1 MQASTDHERRCYCG
15 KLYQTISSLGRHT
28 RGCPAFSDD
37 CKRFLRL
44 LAYLEPGPVPGDLFR
59 RALFPFRKWNE
70 NGNESRERPFQL
82 PDIFSDEGRLVKA
95 MMDAI
100 DTHAVR
106 VTIGS
111 LAPHANHG
119 DPWWAYRNFELPES
133 SRIFIQNS
141 VNYLDGQLD
150 SARLI
155 FHGFSFSDLD
165 VRFVEKGN
173 ALLPFVVPLL
183 HKFPVD
189 KLLPGELPSAVE
201 VCISMSQF
209 GDYNFK
215 EHVLAVA
222 ETLAGRIGPSPL
234 DFSIAL
240 RKAALALARG
250 QAASVWPSPGLNR
263 KGNSQRAEAVL
274 FRAQQC
280 IELGH
285 LSEAWKLVGQWTPFH
300 AAQPSG
306 LEIVMSSR
314 LDFMKGKLHRFQGN
328 FEAARQ
334 YLEPLSS
341 QHPPTQVQFSARLH
355 LIAVYTE
362 LGLWEKGQTVAG
374 GIEIASG
381 RQRRLYR
388 LALAELLLSRVLCG
402 FEEDLL
408 PAKGLFAEIVS
419 EYEGLGGVQFGKTMR
434 RNFFRACF
442 GLAVIGHLQRRGQAL
457 FGALGALSGWEL
469 AYRASREC
477 LVVAEGFPD
486 LICHLAM
493 AQLQLSSAA
502 VQSGPSLERAKQIWA
517 ELSNQGL
524 EQRFCFTNLG
534 TRWADMVSEWLEASG
549 CPRIVSQW
557 GGTAGDAREVP
568 KV

>member
-95 MMDAI
+95 VMDAI

-111 LAPHANHG
+111 SVSRG
-119 DPWWAYRNFELPES
+119 DPWWAHRNFELPES

-141 VNYLDGQLD
+141 VDSLSGQLD
-150 SARLI
+150 SARLV
-155 FHGFSFSDLD
+155 FHGFPISDLD
-165 VRFVEKGN
+165 IRFIEKGN

-183 HKFPVD
+183 YKLPVN
-189 KLLPGELPSAVE
+189 KLLPGELPSTIE
-201 VCISMSQF
+201 VCISMSHF
-209 GDYNFK
+209 GDLDFK
-215 EHVLAVA
+215 ENALAVA

-240 RKAALALARG
+240 RKATLALAGG
-250 QAASVWPSPGLNR
+250 QMLSVWPSPGLDR

-274 FRAQQC
+274 LRAQQC
-280 IELGH
+280 VELGH
-285 LSEAWKLVGQWTPFH
+285 VSEAWELVGQWTPFH
-300 AAQPSG
+300 AAQPSS
-306 LEIVMSSR
+306 LETVMSSR
-314 LDFMKGKLHRFQGN
+314 MDFMKGKLHRFRGN
-328 FEAARQ
+328 FGAARQ

-341 QHPPTQVQFSARLH
+341 QHPPTRVQFSARLH

-362 LGLWEKGQTVAG
+362 LGLWEKAQTVAG

-388 LALAELLLSRVLCG
+388 LAQAELLLSRVLCG
-402 FEEDLL
+402 FEEDLP
-408 PAKGLFAEIVS
+408 PAKRLFAEIVS
-419 EYEGLGGVQFGKTMR
+419 EYEGLGRVSGKTMR

-469 AYRASREC
+469 AYRAAREC

-493 AQLQLSSAA
+493 AQVQLSSVA
-502 VQSGPSLERAKQIWA
+502 VQSAPSLERAKQIWA
-517 ELSNQGL
+517 DLTSQGL

-534 TRWADMVSEWLEASG
+534 TRWVDMVSEWLEASG

-557 GGTAGDAREVP
+557 GGTAGNAREGD
-568 KV
+568 